1 MRLLLALCCCGIV
14 YGSFIPFHFSTDP
27 VIVGQR
33 LTQVTTVVYPF
44 QGGQKN
50 FSISDVVSNVLLYL
64 PFGFFLVGAGLR
76 ATPGRSWVGPFLA
89 SGALAA
95 AFATFIE
102 TGQLFTLD
110 RTASLLDVEAN
121 TAGTLIGAIA
131 AHVCFRSVEVGLTA
145 WITRVMCTEP
155 ALLPLGLLA
164 FFLSVDSFYPFAI
177 TLDVS
182 TVCQNVRHIQWGP
195 LESLRDHLWS
205 HLLMDKVIPWALLM
219 ALVHRSLAR
228 FGPRRPVRWS
238 AWMLTCLFAGALE
251 VGKLF
256 FAGRVPKVGNV
267 LLAALGAL
275 VGGTLLPRLFQSTL
289 VRPHPWCALVALA
302 VVFLA
307 YAELTPFDFTL
318 APAALATKVAHIEW
332 IPLLSFYGTE
342 PRSALDALFDIC
354 QKGLRAGF
362 LGFAVVAAT
371 GKGGWHA
378 TVVGLLLGMVLEG
391 AQVFMLS
398 HLPSVTDILVFGV
411 GSYGGGVAS
420 TRYRAGW
427 QREAQGK
434 VCKNPNSSIRGAAC

>member
-1 MRLLLALCCCGIV
+1 
-14 YGSFIPFHFSTDP
+14 
-27 VIVGQR
+27 
-33 LTQVTTVVYPF
+33 
-44 QGGQKN
+44 
-50 FSISDVVSNVLLYL
+50 VVSNVLLYL

-102 TGQLFTLD
+102 IGQIFTLD
-110 RTASLLDVEAN
+110 RIASLLDVEAN
-121 TAGTLIGAIA
+121 TAGGLIGAIA

-145 WITRVMCTEP
+145 WVTRAMCTEP

-177 TLDVS
+177 TLDVA
-182 TVCQNVRHIQWGP
+182 TVWQNCKYIQWGP

-205 HLLMDKVIPWALLM
+205 DLLMDKVIPWALLM

-228 FGPRRPVRWS
+228 FGPRRPIAWS
-238 AWMLTCLFAGALE
+238 AWMLTCLFAGVLE

-256 FAGRVPKVGNV
+256 FAGRVPKVDNI

-275 VGGTLLPRLFQSTL
+275 AGGTLLPRFFRSPL
-289 VRPHPWCALVALA
+289 VRPHPWRALAALA
-302 VVFLA
+302 VVFVT

-318 APAALATKVAHIEW
+318 APAALATKAAHIEW

-342 PRSALDALFDIC
+342 PQNALYALFDIW

-362 LGFAVVAAT
+362 LGFVVVAAT
-371 GKGGWHA
+371 GKGGRHA
-378 TVVGLLLGMVLEG
+378 TIVGLLLGMLLEG
-391 AQVFMLS
+391 AQVLMLS
-398 HLPSVTDILVFGV
+398 HIPSVTDVLVFGL
-411 GSYGGGVAS
+411 GAYGGGVAS
-420 TRYRAGW
+420 TRYRAYW
-427 QREAQGK
+427 QGRE
-434 VCKNPNSSIRGAAC
+434 VCTIQISRNR